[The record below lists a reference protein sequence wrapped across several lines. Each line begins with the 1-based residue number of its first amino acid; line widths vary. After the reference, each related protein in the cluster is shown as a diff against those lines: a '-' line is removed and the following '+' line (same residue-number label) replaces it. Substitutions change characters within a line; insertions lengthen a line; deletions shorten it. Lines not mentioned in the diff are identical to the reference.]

1 MLREEEE
8 QIKNAK
14 ARMNSLKT
22 PREVNAVT
30 REIES
35 TRRMIQSRTQ
45 EIERITGAVE
55 EAEAR
60 IEGME
65 RSLTEFRG
73 EAEAEKKRLEAEL
86 GTMNEKLDEA
96 QERRQVFREK
106 IEPELLRTYE
116 RIRKRSGG
124 LGLVAAHRRH
134 CIACEM
140 QVPHQLYV
148 VLRRGDEFV
157 NCDGCGRLMY
167 WSGHFPKERDRLESR
182 AAAAIER
189 RKKQTADAS

>member
-1 MLREEEE
+1 
-8 QIKNAK
+8 
-14 ARMNSLKT
+14 
-22 PREVNAVT
+22 
-30 REIES
+30 
-35 TRRMIQSRTQ
+35 MIQSRTQ
-45 EIERITGAVE
+45 EIERITGAVQE
-55 EAEAR
+55 AKNRIESMEGSLLEFRSETEAE
-60 IEGME
+60 E
-65 RSLTEFRG
+65 
-73 EAEAEKKRLEAEL
+73 KRLEAEL
-86 GTMNEKLDEA
+86 EEMNAKLAEA
-96 QERRQVFREK
+96 QDRRQAFREK
-106 IEPELLRTYE
+106 IETELLRTYE

-148 VLRRGDEFV
+148 VLRRGEELV

-189 RKKQTADAS
+189 RKKGSAKPAAS